1 MTAPAPILF
10 PRADVRPSHRD
21 AAPAAASR
29 ANGQDRKPGF
39 AGYLAQ
45 ETPPA
50 DEPAQLAVSKP
61 ADRSAAPE
69 APADAAPVPE
79 EPGKVLPAIRHSLA
93 APVAALRLLIGAEVQ
108 PGRTKAT
115 EGSGDQT
122 DADKLAETADAAV
135 LLPITPAVA
144 IAPLPAANAQD
155 VKSAAATQTAAG
167 ASPSTPKTAEAAA
180 AVASQDMRQAAHPAA
195 FAVANLVLE
204 TDTPNAA
211 NAATPLTASPALQ
224 ASPAAAQ
231 VAAQAQPSTLEAL
244 TGAAKRPG
252 SRKLPAE
259 TEAPLPSAKQA
270 ALPDTAGALALAQ
283 TYSAPAIAGSPDTP
297 TASGPQPLSFDQ
309 LVDSIARARD
319 GVDQGGPV
327 AVALRH
333 GEFGRISL
341 RIESD
346 AAGLSVAMASS
357 DPAFAPA
364 VAAAHAAA
372 ISEPM
377 RPSAADTR
385 AGSAGPSPQQGQ
397 AQGQSASQSGSGQQR
412 QPSAGQR
419 PATNPARSA
428 ALGSERR
435 GGIFA

>member
-10 PRADVRPSHRD
+10 PRADVRPSSRD
-21 AAPAAASR
+21 AAPAAAN
-29 ANGQDRKPGF
+29 NGVKQDKAPGF

-50 DEPAQLAVSKP
+50 DEPAQLAVTEP

-93 APVAALRLLIGAEVQ
+93 APAAALRLLIGAEVQ
-108 PGRTKAT
+108 PGRTKAA

-122 DADKLAETADAAV
+122 DADKAAEPADAAV

-144 IAPLPAANAQD
+144 LGPLPAANAQEM
-155 VKSAAATQTAAG
+155 KSADATQTAAG
-167 ASPSTPKTAEAAA
+167 ASPITPQSAEAAP
-180 AVASQDMRQAAHPAA
+180 AVASQGTQNAAHPAA

-211 NAATPLTASPALQ
+211 NAAPPSDASPAPQ
-224 ASPAAAQ
+224 ASPAATQ
-231 VAAQAQPSTLEAL
+231 VAAQAHPSTLEAL
-244 TGAAKRPG
+244 TGAAKRTG
-252 SRKLPAE
+252 TRKLLAE

-270 ALPDTAGALALAQ
+270 AAPDTAAALALAQ

-297 TASGPQPLSFDQ
+297 AASGPQPLSFDQ

-372 ISEPM
+372 IGEPM
-377 RPSAADTR
+377 RPSTADTR
-385 AGSAGPSPQQGQ
+385 AGSSGPGPQQG
-397 AQGQSASQSGSGQQR
+397 QGQSASQSGSGQQR

-419 PATNPARSA
+419 PATNPARST
-428 ALGSERR
+428 ALGGERR